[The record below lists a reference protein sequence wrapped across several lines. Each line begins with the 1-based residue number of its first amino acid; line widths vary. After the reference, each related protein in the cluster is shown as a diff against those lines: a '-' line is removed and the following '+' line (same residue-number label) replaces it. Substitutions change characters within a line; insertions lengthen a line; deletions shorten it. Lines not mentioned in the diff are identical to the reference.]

1 MTTEAT
7 QTPPETPNPRP
18 RFLARVSV
26 TRTFATEVLCD
37 ANNQDEAFADLE
49 AWAKGANVLSPDW
62 GILADT
68 RVRIEMKPAPA
79 VPAKAE

>member
-7 QTPPETPNPRP
+7 QTPPETNPAKP
-18 RFLARVSV
+18 RFLCRVSV
-26 TRTFATEVLCD
+26 TRTFVSEVLCE

-49 AWAKGANVLSPDW
+49 TWAKGANVLSPDW

-79 VPAKAE
+79 APAKAE